1 MIRFESQLDM
11 ERIQASLGCELLEFE
26 VLTHPKH
33 EEDSIN
39 EEPYCAKEEIRLDF
53 SNGLEMRIYIDRHG
67 SLCIYTD

>member
-1 MIRFESQLDM
+1 MK
-11 ERIQASLGCELLEFE
+11 SLT
-26 VLTHPKH
+26 VPKKKFGW
-33 EEDSIN
+33 IN

>member
-1 MIRFESQLDM
+1 
-11 ERIQASLGCELLEFE
+11 LGCELLEFE